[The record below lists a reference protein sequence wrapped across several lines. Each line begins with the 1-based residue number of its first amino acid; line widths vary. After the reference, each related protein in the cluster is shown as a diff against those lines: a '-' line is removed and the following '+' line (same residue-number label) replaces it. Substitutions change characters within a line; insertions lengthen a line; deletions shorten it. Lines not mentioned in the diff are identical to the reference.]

1 MAISRLASYSLPT
14 EDQLPQGKANWPFEP
29 QKAAL
34 LIHDMQEY
42 FINFYDDNCPLIK
55 KVVDNIQAL
64 QNYCRKRDI
73 PIIYTAQPC
82 PQSKTDRA
90 LLNDLWG
97 EGLNNFPG
105 QQAILATLAPEQGD
119 HVLTKWRY
127 SAFHRSPL
135 QHLLSVSGR
144 DQLIICGIYAHIG
157 CMITATDAFM
167 RDIKPFFMGD
177 AVADFSRDEHIMA
190 LNYVAGRCGRV
201 LSTHQITG
209 EDA

>member
-1 MAISRLASYSLPT
+1 MV
-14 EDQLPQGKANWPFEP
+14 N
-29 QKAAL
+29 
-34 LIHDMQEY
+34 
-42 FINFYDDNCPLIK
+42 
-55 KVVDNIQAL
+55 NIQTL

-97 EGLNNFPG
+97 EGLNNFPD
-105 QQAILATLAPEQGD
+105 QQAILATLAPKQGD

-135 QHLLSVSGR
+135 QQLLNVSGR
-144 DQLIICGIYAHIG
+144 NQLIICGIYAHIG

-201 LSTHQITG
+201 LSTQQITG
-209 EDA
+209 ESA